1 MNIRAIW
8 KDPFYACGKQELVN
22 IIQLD
27 WLNGKPAAWVV
38 TKDGAILH
46 RYVDELKVIDKEY
59 MS

>member
-8 KDPFYACGKQELVN
+8 KDPDYVYGKQELVN

-27 WLNGKPAAWVV
+27 WLNGRPAAWVV
-38 TKDGAILH
+38 NKDGAISH
-46 RYVDELKVIDKEY
+46 RYIDELKVIDEEY

>member
-8 KDPFYACGKQELVN
+8 KDPDYVYGKQELVN

-27 WLNGKPAAWVV
+27 WLNGRPTAWVV

-46 RYVDELKVIDKEY
+46 RYIDELKVIDMEY

>member
-8 KDPFYACGKQELVN
+8 IDSDYVYGKTELVN

-27 WLNGKPAAWVV
+27 WLNGRPAAWVV
-38 TKDGAILH
+38 TKNGAILH
-46 RYVDELKVIDKEY
+46 RYIDELKVIDEEY

>member
-8 KDPFYACGKQELVN
+8 KDPDYVYGKQELVN

-27 WLNGKPAAWVV
+27 WLNGRPAAWVV